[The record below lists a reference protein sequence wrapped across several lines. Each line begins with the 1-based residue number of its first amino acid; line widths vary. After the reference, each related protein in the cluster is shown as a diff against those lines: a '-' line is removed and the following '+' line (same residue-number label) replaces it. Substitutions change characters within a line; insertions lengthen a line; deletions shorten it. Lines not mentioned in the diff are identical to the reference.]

1 MSMRAGNHGRGTARD
16 MAVRGDRVRAD
27 SACKRLAGGLTAMAM
42 AGTLFFNAAAV
53 AEAQALPTGSPPG
66 TAQNQEQRTQQYYR
80 QHQLPQKP
88 ATPVNPL
95 VVPPHP
101 QASALQHGPSFVLSA
116 VVFNHSAFL
125 TPQELQRVVQP
136 YRGQR
141 VEFADLDALVN
152 KINALYT
159 QRNVVTARAI
169 LPPQTIHNGV
179 VHIELIEGRL
189 GKLQIKGNRHTRS
202 SYIERRIALESG
214 TLVDA
219 QALERDL
226 VFFNRTNDV
235 QLRGLLQPGAA
246 AGLTNVLILA
256 REPPR
261 AGWSLFADNN
271 GVDSTGRNE
280 IGATLSYRDLL
291 GITDRLDAYMVKSRG
306 NTDGYVSYSLPVN
319 THDGRLGLS
328 YSRNQINIINGPY
341 QSLDITG
348 HSWTGGLNFSQP
360 LIATQDWLFSAAG
373 SLSKIH
379 SVTEAAGQGISTSNL
394 DAAAVGFSLQNTTAS
409 HIWAT
414 TQTLTR
420 LRSTAPTRDYF
431 TFYNGNLTWVQKL
444 GSPYSLLMNFGWQYT
459 HADDLPAAEL
469 FQIGGVGSV
478 RGYERGV
485 LSGPRGFYGQFEV
498 HRQFGHKLDAFA
510 FTDYGRVFAAF
521 PKTASVSSV
530 GLGFDWHTRSWMV
543 LSMDLGRPLNTVVPN
558 QDAYRLDAR
567 ITFSWDAQ

>member
-1 MSMRAGNHGRGTARD
+1 
-16 MAVRGDRVRAD
+16 
-27 SACKRLAGGLTAMAM
+27 MAM
-42 AGTLFFNAAAV
+42 AGPLFFGAAAH
-53 AEAQALPTGSPPG
+53 AQVLPANNTPG
-66 TAQNQEQRTQQYYR
+66 TAQSPDQRTQQYYQ
-80 QHQLPQKP
+80 QHQLPAKP
-88 ATPVNPL
+88 GTSVNPL
-95 VVPPHP
+95 VAPPNP
-101 QASALQHGPSFVLSA
+101 QNAAQPSGLSFVLTG

-125 TPQELQRVVQP
+125 TPQELQQVVKP

-141 VEFADLDALVN
+141 VDFADLQKLLN
-152 KINALYT
+152 QINALYT
-159 QRNVVTARAI
+159 QRGVVTARAI
-169 LPPQTIHNGV
+169 LPPQTVQDGV
-179 VHIELIEGRL
+179 VHVELVEGRL
-189 GKLQIKGNRHTRS
+189 GELQVKGNHHTRS
-202 SYIERRIALESG
+202 SYIEQRIPLQSNA
-214 TLVDA
+214 LVDPSV
-219 QALERDL
+219 LEHDL

-256 REPPR
+256 REPPH

-291 GITDRLDAYMVKSRG
+291 GITDRLDAYVVKSRG
-306 NTDGYVSYSLPVN
+306 NTDGYLSYSLPVD
-319 THDGRLGLS
+319 TDDGRLGMN

-360 LIATQDWLFSAAG
+360 LVATQNWLFSAAG

-394 DAAAVGFSLQNTTAS
+394 DAAAVGFSLENTTS
-409 HIWAT
+409 NHIWST

-420 LRSTAPTRDYF
+420 LRSTAPMRDYF
-431 TFYNGNLTWVQKL
+431 SFYNGNFTWVQKL
-444 GSPYSLLMNFGWQYT
+444 PASYSLLLNFGWQYT
-459 HADDLPAAEL
+459 HADNLPAAEL

-485 LSGPRGFYGQFEV
+485 LSGPRGFYGQFEF
-498 HRQFGHKLDAFA
+498 HHQFTPHLDAYL

-521 PKTASVSSV
+521 PKTASASSA
-530 GLGFDWHTRSWMV
+530 GLGFDWHARSWMV
-543 LSMDLGRPLNTVVPN
+543 LSMDLGLPTKTVTPA
-558 QDAYRLDAR
+558 QDSYRLDAR
-567 ITFSWDAQ
+567 ITFNWEAQ